1 MLDKALLAHAIGF
14 AYDKNTVTP
23 MELGNE
29 LKISQYRALQILEQL
44 EDCCLIF
51 KFDGFFAI
59 NENAEAN

>member
-1 MLDKALLAHAIGF
+1 
-14 AYDKNTVTP
+14 